1 MKSLKPNPSSPDAT
15 FAPSDLHGS
24 SPLFVPGKKLTI
36 LLEGF
41 GTIVTITPVLLV
53 NNEREFKWRGGN
65 LWVGF
70 QGDHGFRWEE
80 AEENGVRGT
89 RMVHEEMF
97 SGFLSS
103 LLMGNNWLAGF
114 IGIRDQSQKNF
125 QQWTEDFK
133 KRCENEPK
141 KVV

>member
-1 MKSLKPNPSSPDAT
+1 MKSVKPNPPTPNDTLSS
-15 FAPSDLHGS
+15 SDLHGS

-36 LLEGF
+36 VLEGL
-41 GTIVTITPVLLV
+41 GAITPVLV
-53 NNEREFKWRGGN
+53 TNDESEFKWRGGN

-70 QGDHGFRWEE
+70 QGEHGFRWEE

-89 RMVHEEMF
+89 RMVHEEVF
-97 SGFLSS
+97 SGFLSWI
-103 LLMGNNWLAGF
+103 MGDNWLAGYL
-114 IGIRDQSQKNF
+114 GLRDQSQRNF
-125 QQWTEDFK
+125 RQWTEEFK